1 VTHWRGVEAARG
13 PGAPGGTAE
22 AQVRRLGLLEWA
34 VAGMMLALVVVVFSQ
49 VALRYLTYQPL
60 AWTEEVA
67 RYAFIW
73 LSLLGAAVGGRR
85 GVHFAVDFLPRRL
98 PPRAGR
104 VVRAGIR
111 LTEAGFYALLAWSG
125 VQIVRVTHL
134 QRSASIDL
142 PMSLPYA
149 AIPLAALLLAVFSLR
164 QAAAELRA
172 MRR

>member
-1 VTHWRGVEAARG
+1 M

-22 AQVRRLGLLEWA
+22 ALVRGLGLLEWT
-34 VAGMMLALVVVVFSQ
+34 VSVLMFALVVVVFSQ

-85 GVHFAVDFLPRRL
+85 GTHFAVDLLPRRL

-104 VVRAGIR
+104 VLRAVIR
-111 LTEAGFYALLAWSG
+111 LIETGFYALLGWSG
-125 VQIVRVTHL
+125 VRIVQVAHL

-142 PMSLPYA
+142 PMSIFYA
-149 AIPLAALLLAVFSLR
+149 AIPFAALLLCIFSLR
-164 QAAAELRA
+164 HGVEELRA
-172 MRR
+172 ARR

>member
-1 VTHWRGVEAARG
+1 MRAWAALEEG
-13 PGAPGGTAE
+13 W
-22 AQVRRLGLLEWA
+22 VRRLGPLEWG
-34 VAGMMLALVVVVFSQ
+34 VFVLMLALVVVVFSQ

-85 GVHFAVDFLPRRL
+85 GVHFAVDLLPRRL

-104 VVRAGIR
+104 MLRAGIR
-111 LTEAGFYALLAWSG
+111 LTEVGFYGLLAWSG
-125 VQIVRVTHL
+125 LQIVRVTHL

-142 PMSLPYA
+142 PMSIPYA
-149 AIPLAALLLAVFSLR
+149 AIPVAALLLCLFSLR
-164 QAAAELRA
+164 QAAGELRA
-172 MRR
+172 TLR